1 MPLTADQ
8 ATRLAPGLLAAVVL
22 CAGLAVVVPLAPT
35 GDGGL
40 KDFEPQVATN
50 TSDQGGDLTTDWPD
64 ADWPVLAE
72 NLDALNHLK
81 STAGDQRDP
90 GDADGDEGENP
101 DDPTPT
107 NPGDDPDEI
116 PTGGEFKYVGAIIA
130 GDRVSG
136 LIELGGA
143 QRFVSPGDVIGDYEI
158 IQCRPGHVILEIDGA
173 RKKLALE
180 PRSAQSENS
189 AQRYRRNRDRAIERQ
204 RDRLRRDVPSPDE
217 STGGARP

>member
-50 TSDQGGDLTTDWPD
+50 TSQQGADLTSGWPD
-64 ADWPVLAE
+64 ADWPVLAQ

-81 STAGDQRDP
+81 TTSGNQNTPDAGSGDGGGETA
-90 GDADGDEGENP
+90 
-101 DDPTPT
+101 DDTAT
-107 NPGDDPDEI
+107 ANPGDDPDEI
-116 PTGGEFKYVGAIIA
+116 PTGGEFKYLGAIIA

-143 QRFVSPGDVIGDYEI
+143 QRFVSPGDVVGSYEI
-158 IQCRPGHVILEIDGA
+158 IECRQQHVILEINGE
-173 RKKLALE
+173 RKKLSLE

-189 AQRYRRNRDRAIERQ
+189 LDRYRRNRDRAIDRQ
-204 RDRLRRDVPSPDE
+204 RDRLRRDVPAPDE
-217 STGGARP
+217 SPDRP